1 MIVYISIGNSDDR
14 LTQKQWSDFVLEVSA
29 EVTSLGHVHGAW
41 FSTPAVPWQNA
52 CWCVEF
58 TGPDS
63 QAEANVVAEAKK
75 VTAEL
80 AAEYK
85 QDSIAWAVAPVTEFI
100 GGTS

>member
-14 LTQKQWSDFVLEVSA
+14 LTQCAWSHFVLDMSA
-29 EVTSLGHVHGAW
+29 EVTSLGLLRGAW
-41 FSTPAVPWQNA
+41 FSLSTSAYQNA

-58 TGPDS
+58 SGPDA

-85 QDSIAWAVAPVTEFI
+85 QDSIAWAVAPLTEFI